1 MHGSLLCWATSRWL
15 QLQAMH
21 AASLQYCVLDPAL
34 GMALCS
40 HGPVCMRM
48 PLLAAGPPETHLE
61 DAAIALAP
69 FWDKLGRSMLD
80 EVRDVA
86 Q

>member
-1 MHGSLLCWATSRWL
+1 MHSAFL
-15 QLQAMH
+15 QL
-21 AASLQYCVLDPAL
+21 CVLDLVL
-34 GMALCS
+34 GMDVCRHGSACLC
-40 HGPVCMRM
+40 M
-48 PLLAAGPPETHLE
+48 PLLAAGPAQAHLE

-69 FWDKLGRSMLD
+69 LWDKLGRSMLD